1 MIKLGSAILVTE
13 NLSNDSKYDFT
24 IGKEGIV
31 VNIDKS
37 STYPYQVRCDDF
49 SNHIDSKAL
58 RFKEKELQLI

>member
-1 MIKLGSAILVTE
+1 MIRLGSAVIVTE

-24 IGKEGIV
+24 IGKEGVV

-58 RFKEKELQLI
+58 RFKEKELRLI

>member
-1 MIKLGSAILVTE
+1 MIKLGSAVLVTE

>member
-1 MIKLGSAILVTE
+1 MIKLGSVVLVTE

-24 IGKEGIV
+24 VGKEGVV

-37 STYPYQVRCDDF
+37 STCPYQVRCDDF
-49 SNHIDSKAL
+49 SNYIDSKAL

>member
-1 MIKLGSAILVTE
+1 MIKLGSVVLVTE

-24 IGKEGIV
+24 VGKEGVV

-37 STYPYQVRCDDF
+37 STHPYQVRCDDF
-49 SNHIDSKAL
+49 SNYIDSKAL

>member
-1 MIKLGSAILVTE
+1 MIKLGSVVLVTE

-24 IGKEGIV
+24 VGKEGVV

-49 SNHIDSKAL
+49 SNYIDSKGL
-58 RFKEKELQLI
+58 RFKQKELQLI